1 MQLDVAVCMLFLR
14 LHVPHLSLSVVLS
27 TYCMSPQTDIRYV
40 LNIMYFCVVYL
51 GSSLWYISTRIVTE
65 SLYKIMN
72 INEEC
77 KTNKWNNE

>member
-1 MQLDVAVCMLFLR
+1 
-14 LHVPHLSLSVVLS
+14 
-27 TYCMSPQTDIRYV
+27 MSPQTDIRYV